1 MKKKDKGRL
10 WLWISMVLI
19 AILAVLTGYFW
30 GLEKSREE
38 SKRTAIEKTKKE
50 GPPPQPQQET
60 QESKAGPVFS
70 GEITQ
75 AKPFNSKEYCL
86 RTEADV
92 QDFFKYLNKQSYV
105 QHLEEGSDTYGE
117 FKRLLK
123 KLSSNL
129 PIPGGEG
136 VDPTVMEKN
145 IYHLFRVLS
154 RSDIRLI
161 KEVIS
166 NEADTLELNLEMFYR
181 YLTLEN
187 QCPDPEGIRPS
198 FDALYHYAGF
208 FLDTIGGRA
217 YLSRRPMALRMLL
230 SYYSLLIIH
239 EADNRGKNTYGI
251 DIFPLVGPLMTEIN
265 LYPDFKQKKE
275 YLQKLNQIESY
286 YLKKR

>member
-10 WLWISMVLI
+10 WLWISIVLI

-30 GLEKSREE
+30 VLEKSHEE
-38 SKRTAIEKTKKE
+38 SKRTATERTKEEGPPQLREKTQEPKE
-50 GPPPQPQQET
+50 GPL
-60 QESKAGPVFS
+60 FS

-75 AKPFNSKEYCL
+75 AKPLDAKEYCL
-86 RTEADV
+86 QIEADV

-105 QHLEEGSDTYGE
+105 RHLEEGSDTYGE
-117 FKRLLK
+117 FKQLLK

-136 VDPTVMEKN
+136 VHPMVMEKN

-166 NEADTLELNLEMFYR
+166 NEAETLELNLEMFYR

-217 YLSRRPMALRMLL
+217 YLSRRPMGLRILL
-230 SYYSLLIIH
+230 TYYSLLIIH
-239 EADNRGKNTYGI
+239 EADKRGKNTYGI
-251 DIFPLVGPLMTEIN
+251 DILPYVGPLIEEIN
-265 LYPDFKQKKE
+265 LYPDFKLKKA

>member
-38 SKRTAIEKTKKE
+38 SKRTAIERTKEE
-50 GPPPQPQQET
+50 GPPQPRQKT
-60 QESKAGPVFS
+60 QESKEGPLFS

-75 AKPFNSKEYCL
+75 AKPFDSKEYCL
-86 RTEADV
+86 RIEADV
-92 QDFFKYLNKQSYV
+92 QDSFKYLNKQSYV

-117 FKRLLK
+117 FKQLLK

-198 FDALYHYAGF
+198 FDTLYHYAGF

-217 YLSRRPMALRMLL
+217 YLSRRPMGLRILL
-230 SYYSLLIIH
+230 TYYSLLIIH
-239 EADNRGKNTYGI
+239 EADKRGKNTYGI
-251 DIFPLVGPLMTEIN
+251 DIFPYVGPLIAEIN
-265 LYPDFKQKKE
+265 LYPDFKLKKE
-275 YLQKLNQIESY
+275 YLQKLNQMESY